1 MSKNSTNPRKGWAD
15 PTNAQQVFTFY
26 GMSIRTK
33 KGLVWTL
40 KKPFCAEHCTNYA
53 NNRFVTT
60 PNLLVGLS
68 TISNRRLY
76 VRKLLVNHIVWKEI
90 RPFVRLSA
98 LLQCIVIRGS
108 ERKRK
113 QFPLAHRSSDNSSPK
128 NRFMSAKEVLNFELC
143 FLTSYFTKC

>member
-98 LLQCIVIRGS
+98 WLQWIVIRCS
-108 ERKRK
+108 EKKKTLVSSCTPLFWQLFSKEQIYECKRGLE
-113 QFPLAHRSSDNSSPK
+113 FRV
-128 NRFMSAKEVLNFELC
+128 M
-143 FLTSYFTKC
+143 FLDQLFH